1 MKKIFT
7 LAALGSL
14 AAVSC
19 GIDGVMAQT
28 TQSAAVGNPGSNN
41 VLIIEEGYE
50 AVVPAT
56 GIVNSASPQSA
67 DWSQEGNVDVAP
79 LSGTEQTS
87 PAAADDYNAVVGNN
101 GTAAAPAIAD
111 QGTLNVDE
119 SVREIATPDSSSVKI
134 NETISN

>member
-19 GIDGVMAQT
+19 GIDGVMAQA
-28 TQSAAVGNPGSNN
+28 TQSAVVGNPGSSN

-50 AVVPAT
+50 AVAPAA
-56 GIVNSASPQSA
+56 GSVNSVSPQSP

-79 LSGTEQTS
+79 LSGAEQTS
-87 PAAADDYNAVVGNN
+87 PAAADAYNAAAGNN
-101 GTAAAPAIAD
+101 GAASTPSAVN
-111 QGTLNVDE
+111 QGTVNVNE
-119 SVREIATPDSSSVKI
+119 SVTEIATPDSAAMEVD
-134 NETISN
+134 ETISN